1 MKKSFLEY
9 VEKKEIDNLNSQIA
23 EAFVSMDINPW
34 DYLIEMYSENE
45 DIVSALSEK
54 KEIIE
59 ESLLGNIGRAIKG
72 AAGTVGTWLG
82 QTAKSGMDT
91 AKAVGQQARAAVM
104 GPEAKYTNALEAL
117 TSLSNELSKNQ
128 KVQDASKS
136 DPRYKNLIGQLNG
149 IMKQLGQ
156 QQAAVSNLLQTQV
169 NPATATGASTRLG
182 P

>member
-59 ESLLGNIGRAIKG
+59 ESLLGNIGRAIKEQQEQLE
-72 AAGTVGTWLG
+72 LG
-82 QTAKSGMDT
+82 
-91 AKAVGQQARAAVM
+91 
-104 GPEAKYTNALEAL
+104 
-117 TSLSNELSKNQ
+117 
-128 KVQDASKS
+128 
-136 DPRYKNLIGQLNG
+136 
-149 IMKQLGQ
+149 
-156 QQAAVSNLLQTQV
+156 
-169 NPATATGASTRLG
+169 
-182 P
+182 